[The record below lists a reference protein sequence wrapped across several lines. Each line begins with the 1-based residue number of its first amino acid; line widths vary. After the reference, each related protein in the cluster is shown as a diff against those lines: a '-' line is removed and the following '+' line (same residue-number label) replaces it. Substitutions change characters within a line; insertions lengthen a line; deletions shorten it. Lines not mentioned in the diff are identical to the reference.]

1 MRHVQEPARET
12 PREPARPRNREPGL
26 RARKKRQTRA
36 ALAGAALRLFAERG
50 YEETTIADIAAAAD
64 VSPRTFFSYFPSK
77 EDVLFAEIDDR
88 LEEVAERLARRAPG
102 EAPLETIRRA
112 VADVMQALVAGQGE
126 YDSVQVRLVLE
137 RPAMRARALQRLM
150 DTQGEIE
157 NRLRELCPDISDIDA
172 VAASGI
178 AIGGM
183 QAVIVHCRRHGYDP
197 ASMRTALDRAMDI
210 VERGLGSIPALPREL
225 PSGRSAS
232 G

>member
-1 MRHVQEPARET
+1 MRHVQ
-12 PREPARPRNREPGL
+12 EPGL
-26 RARKKRQTRA
+26 RARKKRKTRA

-77 EDVLFAEIDDR
+77 EDVVFAEIDDR
-88 LEEVAERLARRAPG
+88 LEEVAERLARRVPG

-112 VADVMQALVAGQGE
+112 VGDVMRALVSGQGE

-137 RPAMRARALQRLM
+137 RPGMRARALQRLM
-150 DTQGEIE
+150 DTQEEIE
-157 NRLRELCPDISDIDA
+157 NRLRELCPGIGDIDA

-197 ASMRTALDRAMDI
+197 ESMRAALDRAMDI
-210 VERGLGSIPALPREL
+210 VERGLGSIPDLAVSPR
-225 PSGRSAS
+225 S
-232 G
+232 